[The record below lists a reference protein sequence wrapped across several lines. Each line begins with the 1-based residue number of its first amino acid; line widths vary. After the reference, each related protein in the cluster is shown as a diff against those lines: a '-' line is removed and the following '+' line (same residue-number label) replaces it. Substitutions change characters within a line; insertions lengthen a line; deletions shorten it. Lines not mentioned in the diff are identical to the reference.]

1 MAIIIKQDIDEYL
14 PVYNRLEV
22 SVVSGNIA
30 LANFKYIFDLYIEGV
45 AGFIRFKVP
54 PEPNTGLGFG
64 VKDFMRTI
72 ESHVES
78 FLLKEAGNLSTGF
91 ILMTESIV
99 KYHIQYGEEYDVA
112 GVITPDPDLL
122 IGADK
127 YAWNASF
134 SFNDR
139 VRFAFNDYNLS
150 SGVGQWLTDQ
160 KTNDIGILDVGYSGV
175 IASVDTDIEFLEVI
189 TYDSGGVLINTFKMQ
204 NILVNGQTASKYTTV
219 ATSPVNLNNITL
231 GLVVGIQP
239 VIDSAVASYTC
250 QILDAV
256 SSPIGDILTFN
267 LQEQCNYPIRRLH
280 FQNRYGMFDA
290 FNFDLVSKEDV
301 NIEKKSFKF
310 KPTRIDGAG
319 LISYSESDR
328 SNINY
333 RIKSTNQIQLNANY
347 ITEEQSIWLEQLF
360 TSPEIYLEHELDNAK
375 KDKVLISV
383 SEIQSSKYRIKTDK
397 VDNLYNIDLIITLS
411 NNNYRQRR

>member
-1 MAIIIKQDIDEYL
+1 MAIIIKQDIEEYL
-14 PVYNRLEV
+14 PAYNRLEV
-22 SVVSGNIA
+22 SVVSGNSV

-54 PEPNTGLGFG
+54 PEPNTGLRFG

-72 ESHVES
+72 EAHVDS
-78 FLLKEAGNLSTGF
+78 FILKDAGGLSTGF
-91 ILMTESIV
+91 VLMTDSIV
-99 KYHIQYGEEYDVA
+99 KYNIKYGEEYDVA
-112 GVITPDPDLL
+112 GVITQFPDLL

-139 VRFAFNDYNLS
+139 VRFDFDDYDLS
-150 SGVGQWLTDQ
+150 GTGGQWLTDQ
-160 KTNDIGILDVGYSGV
+160 KTNDISILDIGYSGV

-189 TYDSGGVLINTFKMQ
+189 TYDSAGVLINTFKIQ
-204 NILVNGQTASKYTTV
+204 NIQVNGQTASKYTTV
-219 ATSPVNLNNITL
+219 TTSPENLNNITL
-231 GLVVGIQP
+231 GLVVGVLP

-250 QILDAV
+250 QILDAG
-256 SSPIGDILTFN
+256 SSAISDILTFN
-267 LQEQCNYPIRRLH
+267 MKEQCNYPIRRLH
-280 FQNRYGMFDA
+280 FQNRYGLFDA
-290 FNFDLVSKEDV
+290 FNFDLVSKEDI

-310 KPTRIDGAG
+310 KPTRIDGSG
-319 LISYSESDR
+319 LISYNESDR

-383 SEIQSSKYRIKTDK
+383 SEIQSNKYPIKTDK